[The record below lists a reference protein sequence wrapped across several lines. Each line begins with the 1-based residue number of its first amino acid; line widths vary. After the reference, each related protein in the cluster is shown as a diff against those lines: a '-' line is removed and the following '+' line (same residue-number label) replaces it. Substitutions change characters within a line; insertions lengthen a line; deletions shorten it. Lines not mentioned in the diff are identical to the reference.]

1 MIARRS
7 CRPSPGVALALAA
20 GLSALLAEASSGGA
34 GPADAP
40 LTPEVAVRSGDPAPL
55 TAPFGR
61 RYGCRLAATTPR
73 PIASPDPPFLFV
85 DAHGSALFS
94 RTEGEARPALAYVG
108 QEAPGGGRYSRF
120 CEAALADD
128 GTLAFRALL
137 ADGREGIYRADLS
150 GGDAEQVLV
159 TGSPIGLSGGPAT
172 PAAISGPAIDP
183 EGSVVAAVDF
193 LEGQGA
199 VLRAGRSGD
208 VEALMQTGDPLSIG
222 RFARSPTAPAM
233 NRSGTI
239 AFTARLDDGSAVVAK
254 LEPAGGAP
262 IVLFQ
267 RLVTPGQPVAS
278 VDLAP
283 PAIDEGGQVAFLWA
297 SAGVTRLQRVG
308 GGISA
313 TIAQP
318 GIQLLG
324 GVTLTELTEIPPAF
338 FTSGRVLF
346 GAVRNDG
353 TAGLY
358 SAPSPIGRVAEVG
371 TPLSDGGA
379 LTRVSARPPEASPA
393 IREGGEVLFVG
404 ESAGASGIFQSTPVG
419 AQILVRSGDPIPG
432 TTRFT
437 SFLEPAI
444 PVLGGGPYLEP
455 AGGMI
460 FDARVTGGARG
471 IFVRDP
477 ADGLRVAAFDG
488 QEAPGGGHF
497 DGEQLTFHSLGEGR
511 VAFVGAAPD
520 GPSGTGAA
528 VYYGMPGGDP
538 PPLAPLRRVIG
549 VGDQDSVSGLTVTA
563 LQPPS
568 RLDRNAALAI
578 QVTLSDGSAAL
589 LHYDGGSPVPLVR
602 TGDDAPGGDRFV
614 QLFTGSLFLGVPI
627 PPATDRDG
635 RVLFGA
641 MTAAGDVAL
650 YSTPLL
656 QTGSRGTP
664 ARVVGAGDEADGS
677 RLSPF
682 EVQALDADAEGRVA
696 LEAVYNDDFDFGT
709 FLLEDGT
716 LRAVAR
722 RFDFLDEFGFTLEV
736 TRQLALL
743 GDGRLAYGLQFL
755 DGTEAILVRPAGGAG
770 GEAPALLAATGQPA
784 PDGGL
789 YRAFQKPSEGF
800 LRARPTTRLASDGA
814 GRLALAA
821 ATDAGPEGI
830 FLFGPPPNRPPVAD
844 AGDDRVVECAGPD
857 GARVVLDG
865 SRSSDPDGDPVTY
878 RWAGPFGLAEG
889 AQVEVTLP
897 RGTSTILLAVDDGR
911 LTSAT
916 DAVTVEVRDTLSPS
930 LTVTPSTDVLW
941 PPDGRTIEVGF
952 FIAAADVC
960 DPAPAVV
967 LAQVVT
973 ADAGGAGRSGEDVS
987 GAMLG
992 TDDRSIGLRA
1002 DRSGGGAGRT
1012 YSITYRATDS
1022 AGNTSA
1028 ATATVIV
1035 PHDQHRSGSH

>member
-1 MIARRS
+1 L
-7 CRPSPGVALALAA
+7 LATLAA
-20 GLSALLAEASSGGA
+20 GLVAFLGEAPSGRA
-34 GPADAP
+34 GPSEAP

-61 RYGCRLAATTPR
+61 RYGCRLVATTPR
-73 PIASPDPPFLFV
+73 LIASPDPPFLFV
-85 DAHGSALFS
+85 DAAGSALFS

-108 QEAPGGGRYSRF
+108 QEAPGGGRFSRF

-150 GGDAEQVLV
+150 GGAAEQVLV
-159 TGSPIGLSGGPAT
+159 TGSPVALTRGPAT

-199 VLRAGRSGD
+199 IVKAARGEA
-208 VEALMQTGDPLSIG
+208 VEVLMQTGDPLSIG

-267 RLVTPGQPVAS
+267 RLVTPGQPAAS

-283 PAIDEGGQVAFLWA
+283 PAIDDGGQVAFLWA
-297 SAGVTRLQRVG
+297 SAGQTRLQRVG

-318 GIQLLG
+318 GLQLLSG
-324 GVTLTELTEIPPAF
+324 TTLTELTEIAPAF
-338 FTSGRVLF
+338 LSSGRVLF

-353 TAGLY
+353 SAGLY
-358 SAPSPIGRVAEVG
+358 SAPPPIGRVAEVG
-371 TPLSDGGA
+371 TPLADGGA
-379 LTRVSARPPEASPA
+379 LTRVAARPPEASPA
-393 IREGGEVLFVG
+393 IREGGEVLFAG
-404 ESAGASGIFQSTPVG
+404 ESAGVSGIFQSTPIG

-432 TTRFT
+432 TTRFV

-444 PVLGGGPYLEP
+444 PVLGGGPYLAPE
-455 AGGMI
+455 GGLI

-477 ADGLRVAAFDG
+477 AGALKVAAFDG

-497 DGEQLTFHSLGEGR
+497 DGEQFAFHSLGEGR
-511 VAFVGAAPD
+511 VAFVAVAPD
-520 GPSGTGAA
+520 GPSGAGPAL
-528 VYYGMPGGDP
+528 YYGMPGGDP
-538 PPLAPLRRVIG
+538 PPLVPLRRVIG
-549 VGDQDSVSGLTVTA
+549 VGDREALSGLAVTA

-568 RLDRNAALAI
+568 RLDRTAALAI
-578 QVTLSDGSAAL
+578 PVVLADGSAAL
-589 LHYDGGSPVPLVR
+589 LHYNGGAALPIVS
-602 TGDDAPGGDRFV
+602 TGDGAPGGDEFV

-627 PPATDRDG
+627 PPATNREG
-635 RVLFGA
+635 ALLFGA
-641 MTAAGDVAL
+641 MTGAGDVAL
-650 YSTPLL
+650 YSSPLL
-656 QTGSRGTP
+656 GGPRGTP
-664 ARVVGAGDEADGS
+664 GRVVGAGDEADGS

-709 FLLEDGT
+709 FILEDGT

-755 DGTEAILVRPAGGAG
+755 DGTEAILVRPEGGAG
-770 GEAPALLAATGQPA
+770 GEAPVPLAVTGRSA

-789 YRAFQKPSEGF
+789 YTAFQKPTEGF
-800 LRARPTTRLASDGA
+800 FRARPTSRLTSDGA

-830 FLFGPPPNRPPVAD
+830 FLFGAPPNRPPVAD
-844 AGDDRVVECAGPD
+844 AGDDQVVECAGSF

-865 SRSSDPDGDPVTY
+865 SGSTDPDGDLLTY

-889 AQVEVTLP
+889 VRVEVILP
-897 RGTSTILLAVDDGR
+897 RGTSTIFLAVDDGGPWPV
-911 LTSAT
+911 T
-916 DAVTVEVRDTLSPS
+916 DAVMIEVRDTLAPS
-930 LTVTPSTDVLW
+930 ITVTPTTEVLW
-941 PPDGRTIEVGF
+941 PPDGRMIEVGF
-952 FIAAADVC
+952 GIAAADLC
-960 DPAPAVV
+960 DPAPSVV
-967 LAQVVT
+967 LTQVVT
-973 ADAGGAGRSGEDVS
+973 ADPGGVGRKGEDVS
-987 GAMLG
+987 GATLG

-1002 DRSGGGAGRT
+1002 DRSGTAAGRT
-1012 YSITYRATDS
+1012 YSITYRVSDA
-1022 AGNTSA
+1022 AGNA
-1028 ATATVIV
+1028 ATATAVVAV
-1035 PHDQHRSGSH
+1035 PHDRRR